1 MKAAQASV
9 NLAQDAYRLGAIDYH
24 PLFILESQLVVK
36 QDSLA
41 IAQGELAG
49 QFVEVYKVM
58 GGGWSPAKLGHLP
71 PVTAEEI
78 PSPPPVVFPGS
89 KDSP

>member
-1 MKAAQASV
+1 MKATQSSV
-9 NLAQDAYRLGAIDYH
+9 KLAQDAYRLGAIDYH
-24 PLFILESQLVVK
+24 PLFILESQLVVR

-49 QFVEVYKVM
+49 QFVDVYKVV
-58 GGGWSPAKLGHLP
+58 GGGWSPAKLVHLP